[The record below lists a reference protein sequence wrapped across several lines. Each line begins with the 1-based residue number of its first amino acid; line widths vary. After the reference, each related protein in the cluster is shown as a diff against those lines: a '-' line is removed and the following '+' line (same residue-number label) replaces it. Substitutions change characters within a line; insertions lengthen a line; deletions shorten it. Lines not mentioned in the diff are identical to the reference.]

1 MNNWKYADST
11 NVVVYRTNEDGSYES
26 RLVSAITDW
35 LSEGNTPEP
44 ADVPPPPSTLEQIRA
59 LEAQYAD
66 AQAKLTRQV
75 ILSQALDKAMT
86 DPLAEGL
93 TREQVHAGLM
103 LVNGGDNGYAG
114 LFNLEQQVEA
124 LRAQL

>member
-1 MNNWKYADST
+1 MYKLTNSASILRADGACIPADPANTDYAA
-11 NVVVYRTNEDGSYES
+11 YQ
-26 RLVSAITDW
+26 AW
-35 LSEGNTPEP
+35 LAEGNTPEP
-44 ADVPPPPSTLEQIRA
+44 ADIPAPPSIVEQIRA